1 VTRIGTG
8 DENPPGEDPDQLD
21 DRDDPEPID
30 ELGAGSAVEPS
41 DVLVIDDNELNR
53 STIVRMLRRAGL
65 TVIST
70 DTAIGATRLVLRHQV
85 NVVVA
90 DLNMPAM
97 PGSALLPVFRRNPRL
112 EHVAVV
118 LLSGVSARELV
129 TAAREVGADA
139 AIAKLEMAQK
149 LVPTVTRLLKRAQ
162 RPKQVSGKYS
172 FLPSILNTNKKEGT

>member
-1 VTRIGTG
+1 
-8 DENPPGEDPDQLD
+8 
-21 DRDDPEPID
+21 
-30 ELGAGSAVEPS
+30 
-41 DVLVIDDNELNR
+41 
-53 STIVRMLRRAGL
+53 
-65 TVIST
+65 
-70 DTAIGATRLVLRHQV
+70 
-85 NVVVA
+85 
-90 DLNMPAM
+90 M

-172 FLPSILNTNKKEGT
+172 FLPSILNTNKKDDT